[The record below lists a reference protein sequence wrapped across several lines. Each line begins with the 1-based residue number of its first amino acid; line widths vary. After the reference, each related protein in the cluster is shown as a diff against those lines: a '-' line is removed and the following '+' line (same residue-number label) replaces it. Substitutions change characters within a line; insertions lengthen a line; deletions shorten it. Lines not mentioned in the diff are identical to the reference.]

1 MFTLSDKQ
9 RVMNSNSELV
19 IRDAASAVVAAGAVA
34 STDTIKIE
42 GFGSFAVSDIIDIK
56 MNRAR
61 AAVAENKDYTTVA
74 PAGLAIGDTVQ
85 VKVEL
90 LSSRYDS
97 DIQNDYI
104 GGSTPLVFST
114 AALTAVTPTA
124 IAAAIAAA
132 FTQYKLQFFNA
143 AIPVDITIVGAAA
156 GDITVVANTGYEF
169 VTVNKVTI
177 KRSAQGIANQPEVTL
192 AVFST
197 TAVGSEGLGL
207 GKYLEE
213 SVRMANFENLSP
225 YSIDTA
231 GAGVDIRGEYT
242 EVYFVINKPYEENLS
257 TLAAGNGPL
266 PATAAFTVWM
276 NETTMNGT
284 GLATA
289 LMAEVAVLAAAA
301 NTNVTVAGA
310 SVANMEDATL
320 RATTSTEALIIAT
333 GAAVATPALFV
344 A

>member
-9 RVMNSNSELV
+9 RVMNTNSEFV
-19 IRDAASAVVAAGAVA
+19 IRTAAGAVA
-34 STDTIKIE
+34 VAGAVASADRIFIE
-42 GFGSFAVSDIIDIK
+42 GFGQFNVSDIVDIK
-56 MNRAR
+56 MARAR

-74 PAGLAIGDTVQ
+74 PAGLAVGDTIQ

-90 LSSRYDS
+90 LSSRYDA
-97 DIQNDYI
+97 DIQNNYI

-114 AALTAVTPTA
+114 AALTAITPTA

-156 GDITVVANTGYEF
+156 GDITVVANPGYEF
-169 VTVNKVTI
+169 VTVDKVTI
-177 KRSAQGIANQPEVTL
+177 KRSVQGIANQPGVTL

-213 SVRMANFENLSP
+213 SVRMATWNNLNP
-225 YSIDTA
+225 YGVDTA
-231 GAGVDIRGEYT
+231 GTGVDIRGEYT
-242 EVYFVINKPYEENLS
+242 EVYFVINMPYTENLS
-257 TLAAGNGPL
+257 TLAAGHGPL
-266 PATAAFTVWM
+266 SATAAFTVWM
-276 NETTMNGT
+276 NESTMNGLA
-284 GLATA
+284 LATG

-301 NTNVTVAGA
+301 NTNVTVTTIPAPL
-310 SVANMEDATL
+310 T
-320 RATTSTEALIIAT
+320 RAQEETEALIIAD
-333 GAAVATPALFV
+333 GSSVLTPTLFV